1 MADWSNCMDRS
12 RGKCM
17 HCMNWS
23 CRMVDWCNCMM
34 DWSSSMV
41 DCMVGSWSNMEWSGM
56 VWNCHGMDGCGMVEG
71 SSMVSNS
78 MMNRSSMVGN
88 SMVGWSCM
96 VGNRVVDRGCVV
108 SNGMVGCSM
117 VDHSMVGVRMGDHRR
132 WDNVSVLVQDGFW
145 QVWVEQG
152 VCVEAVEGDGSAAV
166 NCVPELAPEQVL
178 VEECSVGA
186 DEAGSLRSVPPVV
199 ADAIRLTSGF
209 RVSVHAGGEG
219 DAGAAELSVGGVG
232 MAGVV
237 DAGMANCPV
246 LVVLRLVVRLW
257 LMVGGR
263 GVVGC
268 RCNHRGMI
276 CWRCWFMV
284 GWRRGGIWCR
294 LMVDWRGWCVG
305 GRFNVGRGRWCIGSW
320 WWWWRGIRCR
330 GRGIWLRG
338 MDYSRGVGGRG
349 GGIGGGNSPKV
360 SELREPLDPL
370 VFLALLHLLAV
381 KTVKACVS
389 LQLLQL

>member
-1 MADWSNCMDRS
+1 
-12 RGKCM
+12 
-17 HCMNWS
+17 
-23 CRMVDWCNCMM
+23 MVDSWCNCMV

-41 DCMVGSWSNMEWSGM
+41 DCMVGSWSNVEGSGM

-71 SSMVSNS
+71 GCMVGNG

-88 SMVGWSCM
+88 SMVGWGCMVRNCMVDRGSM
-96 VGNRVVDRGCVV
+96 VGNR
-108 SNGMVGCSM
+108 MVGCSM
-117 VDHSMVGVRMGDHRR
+117 VDHCVVGVRMGDHRR
-132 WDNVSVLVQDGFW
+132 WDNVSILVQDGLG

-152 VCVEAVEGDGSAAV
+152 VCVEAVEGDSSAAV

-178 VEECSVGA
+178 IEECSVWA

-199 ADAIRLTSGF
+199 ANAICLTPGF

-219 DAGAAELSVGGVG
+219 NAGAAELGVGGVG

-268 RCNHRGMI
+268 RCHHRGMV
-276 CWRCWFMV
+276 CWRGWFMV
-284 GWRRGGIWCR
+284 GWRRR
-294 LMVDWRGWCVG
+294 
-305 GRFNVGRGRWCIGSW
+305 
-320 WWWWRGIRCR
+320 
-330 GRGIWLRG
+330 
-338 MDYSRGVGGRG
+338 
-349 GGIGGGNSPKV
+349 
-360 SELREPLDPL
+360 
-370 VFLALLHLLAV
+370 
-381 KTVKACVS
+381 
-389 LQLLQL
+389 